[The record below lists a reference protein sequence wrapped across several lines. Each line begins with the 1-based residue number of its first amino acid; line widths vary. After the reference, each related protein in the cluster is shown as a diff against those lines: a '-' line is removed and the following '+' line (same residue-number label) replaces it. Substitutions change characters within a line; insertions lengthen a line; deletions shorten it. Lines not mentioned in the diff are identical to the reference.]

1 VKEFEYG
8 AAGEGYWCYEYMVLQ
23 LEDCVDALKVVYPQ
37 YDFLFLLDHSRGHD
51 RQREDGLNVEK
62 MSKYFGGKQAHLRN
76 TTIKQEQGYLGPYA
90 QQLQPRDTQFMTFQ
104 PGGDGPF
111 WMTPQECILTRK
123 DTIKTE
129 KNKKNKLT
137 KAELVVKP
145 QENGVTMKG
154 RLANLKKLSSNE
166 EYM

>member
-1 VKEFEYG
+1 MKEFEYG

-76 TTIKQEQGYLGPYA
+76 TTIKQEQGYLGPYS
-90 QQLQPRDTQFMTFQ
+90 QTLKSGDT
-104 PGGDGPF
+104 
-111 WMTPQECILTRK
+111 
-123 DTIKTE
+123 
-129 KNKKNKLT
+129 
-137 KAELVVKP
+137 
-145 QENGVTMKG
+145 
-154 RLANLKKLSSNE
+154 
-166 EYM
+166 